1 MYCFQ
6 ASKKLEE
13 ETRER
18 KEQSIMLEEQRA
30 MNREKEV
37 AMQLMEKDIHDK
49 QDTLISLRKQLED
62 IKKINLEMHDKWQN
76 SDAAL
81 KKQSRFYVGVFQCR

>member
-1 MYCFQ
+1 M
-6 ASKKLEE
+6 ED

-30 MNREKEV
+30 MNKEKEI
-37 AMQLMEKDIHDK
+37 AMQLLEKDIHDK

-62 IKKINLEMHDKWQN
+62 IKKINLEMHEKWQA
-76 SDAAL
+76 SDTAL
-81 KKQSRFYVGVFQCR
+81 KKQNR